1 MARILDLK
9 NIRKE
14 RQNQNNN
21 KIVEIIDNNNKK
33 ISKCIIEIKKV
44 CNEEALKRYVDYLE
58 LSEEDIIQKCIED
71 DIFKKSTAMYISKNS
86 SRQGTKDEDL
96 VLKTCD
102 EVCKKFDVNISKLG
116 INEYVLAYENDNKK
130 EFKICKR
137 GMKNIKEY
145 TGTKSIDGKIE
156 GKING
161 WITAKV
167 CYTNGG
173 LSEPHKNF
181 YYQ

>member
-1 MARILDLK
+1 MATILDFK

-14 RQNQNNN
+14 RQYQNNN
-21 KIVEIIDNNNKK
+21 VIID
-33 ISKCIIEIKKV
+33 IIEKNSKDVSNCITKIKKV

-58 LSEEDIIQKCIED
+58 LSEEEIITKCIED
-71 DIFKKSTAMYISKNS
+71 NIFRKSTAMYISKNS

-96 VLKTCD
+96 VLETCNNIS
-102 EVCKKFDVNISKLG
+102 KKYDVNISKLG
-116 INEYVLAYENDNKK
+116 INEYVLGYENGDKK
-130 EFKICKR
+130 KFKICKR
-137 GMKNIKEY
+137 GLKNIKEY
-145 TGTKSIDGKIE
+145 TGTKSIDAKIE

-173 LSEPHKNF
+173 LRAS
-181 YYQ
+181 